1 MKANRLRLEKKFDVI
16 ERAGGIKLPHMK
28 SGSGISFTYWE
39 RLNVI
44 FSLPAFLFGF
54 VYYIYH
60 GLWKKSLILVAF
72 CLASI
77 ELLDIIF
84 IRYPSIY
91 ELWYGFSY
99 LITPMVF
106 ALRANGDLY
115 TEYRL
120 NKNVNNSLWSDAM
133 HRLTRNKAAMLGACI
148 LILLITL
155 AALAPWIAPYSY
167 SYQDLNLGASPPS
180 ADHLLGTDVLGR
192 DLLSRILYGARISLL
207 VGFVAT
213 GVALVIGVSWGIIAG
228 YAGGKVDSIMMRIVD
243 VLYGL
248 PFIIFIILLM
258 VIFGR
263 NLWLLFGAIGAV
275 EWLTMARIVRG
286 QVIGLK
292 NQEFVMAAKAMG
304 VSNLSMFRRH
314 LLPNI
319 LGPIAVY
326 ATLTI
331 PQVMLLEGFLSF
343 LGLGIQPP
351 MSSWGTLIKDGV
363 ESMEEYSWLLIYPG
377 LTFTITLFA
386 LNFFGDGLRDALDPK
401 TTDN

>member
-1 MKANRLRLEKKFDVI
+1 M
-16 ERAGGIKLPHMK
+16 
-28 SGSGISFTYWE
+28 S
-39 RLNVI
+39 
-44 FSLPAFLFGF
+44 
-54 VYYIYH
+54 
-60 GLWKKSLILVAF
+60 
-72 CLASI
+72 
-77 ELLDIIF
+77 
-84 IRYPSIY
+84 
-91 ELWYGFSY
+91 
-99 LITPMVF
+99 
-106 ALRANGDLY
+106 
-115 TEYRL
+115 
-120 NKNVNNSLWSDAM
+120 NNSSLWSDAIG
-133 HRLTRNKAAMLGACI
+133 RLLKNKAAMVGAII
-148 LILLITL
+148 LFLLIGC
-155 AALAPWIAPYSY
+155 AILAPIIAPYSC
-167 SYQDLNLGASPPS
+167 SFQNLDLGASPPS
-180 ADHLLGTDVLGR
+180 SEHLLGTDILGR

-213 GVALVIGVSWGIIAG
+213 GVALIIGVSWGIVAG
-228 YAGGKVDSIMMRIVD
+228 YFGGRVDQIMMRIVD

-263 NLWLLFGAIGAV
+263 NLWRLFGAIGAV

-286 QVIGLK
+286 QVMSLK
-292 NQEFVMAAKAMG
+292 NQEFVLAAQAMG

-331 PQVMLLEGFLSF
+331 PQVMLLESFLSF

-363 ESMEEYSWLLIYPG
+363 ESMEEYSWLLVYPG
-377 LTFTITLFA
+377 ITFTITLFA

-401 TTDN
+401 TSDN

>member
-1 MKANRLRLEKKFDVI
+1 MS
-16 ERAGGIKLPHMK
+16 K
-28 SGSGISFTYWE
+28 SST
-39 RLNVI
+39 
-44 FSLPAFLFGF
+44 
-54 VYYIYH
+54 
-60 GLWKKSLILVAF
+60 
-72 CLASI
+72 
-77 ELLDIIF
+77 
-84 IRYPSIY
+84 
-91 ELWYGFSY
+91 
-99 LITPMVF
+99 
-106 ALRANGDLY
+106 
-115 TEYRL
+115 
-120 NKNVNNSLWSDAM
+120 LWSDAIY
-133 HRLTRNKAAMLGACI
+133 RLTRNKAAMIGALILFI
-148 LILLITL
+148 LILC

-167 SYQDLNLGASPPS
+167 SFQNLELGASPPS
-180 ADHLLGTDVLGR
+180 AAHILGTDVLGR

-228 YAGGKVDSIMMRIVD
+228 YAGGKVDSVMMRIVD

-304 VSNLSMFRRH
+304 VSNLSMFRKH

>member
-1 MKANRLRLEKKFDVI
+1 MVKSK
-16 ERAGGIKLPHMK
+16 IK
-28 SGSGISFTYWE
+28 
-39 RLNVI
+39 
-44 FSLPAFLFGF
+44 GF
-54 VYYIYH
+54 IV
-60 GLWKKSLILVAF
+60 
-72 CLASI
+72 
-77 ELLDIIF
+77 
-84 IRYPSIY
+84 
-91 ELWYGFSY
+91 
-99 LITPMVF
+99 
-106 ALRANGDLY
+106 N
-115 TEYRL
+115 
-120 NKNVNNSLWSDAM
+120 NNSLWSDAIY
-133 HRLTRNKAAMLGACI
+133 RLSRNKAAMFGGVI
-148 LILLITL
+148 LILLIIS
-155 AALAPWIAPYSY
+155 AVLAPWIAPYSY

-180 ADHLLGTDVLGR
+180 SEHFLGTDILGR

-228 YAGGKVDSIMMRIVD
+228 YIGGKVDSIMMRIVD

-275 EWLTMARIVRG
+275 EWLTMARIVRA

-304 VSNLSMFRRH
+304 VSNISMFRRH

-363 ESMEEYSWLLIYPG
+363 ESMEEYGWLLIYPG
-377 LTFTITLFA
+377 VTFTITLFA

-401 TTDN
+401 TSDN

>member
-1 MKANRLRLEKKFDVI
+1 MDES
-16 ERAGGIKLPHMK
+16 EIKRCVM
-28 SGSGISFTYWE
+28 
-39 RLNVI
+39 N
-44 FSLPAFLFGF
+44 
-54 VYYIYH
+54 
-60 GLWKKSLILVAF
+60 
-72 CLASI
+72 
-77 ELLDIIF
+77 
-84 IRYPSIY
+84 
-91 ELWYGFSY
+91 
-99 LITPMVF
+99 
-106 ALRANGDLY
+106 
-115 TEYRL
+115 
-120 NKNVNNSLWSDAM
+120 NNSLWSDAIY
-133 HRLTRNKAAMLGACI
+133 RLSRNRAAMLGGLVLVMLVICAV
-148 LILLITL
+148 
-155 AALAPWIAPYSY
+155 LAPWIAPYSY
-167 SYQDLNLGASPPS
+167 SFQDLNLGASPPS
-180 ADHLLGTDVLGR
+180 SDHFLGTDILGR

-213 GVALVIGVSWGIIAG
+213 GVALVIGVSWGIVAG
-228 YAGGKVDSIMMRIVD
+228 YFGGRVDSIMMRIVD

-292 NQEFVMAAKAMG
+292 NQEFVLAAQAMG

-377 LTFTITLFA
+377 ITFTITLFA

-401 TTDN
+401 TSDN

>member
-1 MKANRLRLEKKFDVI
+1 MS
-16 ERAGGIKLPHMK
+16 K
-28 SGSGISFTYWE
+28 SST
-39 RLNVI
+39 
-44 FSLPAFLFGF
+44 
-54 VYYIYH
+54 
-60 GLWKKSLILVAF
+60 
-72 CLASI
+72 
-77 ELLDIIF
+77 
-84 IRYPSIY
+84 
-91 ELWYGFSY
+91 
-99 LITPMVF
+99 
-106 ALRANGDLY
+106 
-115 TEYRL
+115 
-120 NKNVNNSLWSDAM
+120 LWSDAIY
-133 HRLTRNKAAMLGACI
+133 RLTRNKAAMFGAFILFI
-148 LILLITL
+148 LILC

-167 SYQDLNLGASPPS
+167 SFQNLELGASPPS
-180 ADHLLGTDVLGR
+180 AAHILGTDVLGR

-275 EWLTMARIVRG
+275 EWLTMARIVGG

-304 VSNLSMFRRH
+304 VSNISMFRKH

-351 MSSWGTLIKDGV
+351 MCSWGTLIKDGV

-377 LTFTITLFA
+377 LTFTVTLFA

>member
-1 MKANRLRLEKKFDVI
+1 M
-16 ERAGGIKLPHMK
+16 
-28 SGSGISFTYWE
+28 
-39 RLNVI
+39 
-44 FSLPAFLFGF
+44 
-54 VYYIYH
+54 
-60 GLWKKSLILVAF
+60 
-72 CLASI
+72 
-77 ELLDIIF
+77 
-84 IRYPSIY
+84 
-91 ELWYGFSY
+91 
-99 LITPMVF
+99 
-106 ALRANGDLY
+106 
-115 TEYRL
+115 
-120 NKNVNNSLWSDAM
+120 NNSLWSDAIY
-133 HRLTRNKAAMLGACI
+133 RLTRNKAAMLGAFI
-148 LILLITL
+148 LILLII
-155 AALAPWIAPYSY
+155 AAVLAPWISPYSY

-180 ADHLLGTDVLGR
+180 ADHLLGTDILGR
-192 DLLSRILYGARISLL
+192 DLLSRMLYGARISLL

-263 NLWLLFGAIGAV
+263 NLLLLFGAIGAV

-292 NQEFVMAAKAMG
+292 NQEFIMAAKAMG
-304 VSNLSMFRRH
+304 VSNLAMFRRH

-401 TTDN
+401 TIDN